1 VNKPQPS
8 YITPDQLCIGLYVHL
23 DLGWMDHPFAF
34 NNFKIK
40 DAKQIEEIRALGL
53 KQIRYD
59 PLRSDCTPLPEA
71 ASAPAPST
79 GTGVVSPSP
88 PVAGPALENTGQPDR
103 EERLKQLHGAIRDCE
118 KAYAAAADSV
128 REATANM
135 LRQPEASKNKAEA
148 LVSGMVESILTEP
161 EIVLHAI
168 NDIQPGKVAPYIHPL
183 NVTVLALML
192 AKSLDMTAED
202 ARQLGLAAVFHDIGK
217 AEIPDRILL
226 KTDPLT
232 RAEQTLVEQHCEIG
246 ARLALQAG
254 LSKQVASLI
263 LQHHEHA
270 DGSGYPKRLTGD
282 QIDFLARLL
291 VIVNTFDNLCNPVNP
306 TAALTPYEALAS
318 MFSTQRKK
326 FDPDLLKLFIKSL
339 GVYPPGSI
347 VLLSNDVYGIVISV
361 NPNQPLRPYVLLHMP
376 GAPREAPMVV
386 DLRQEP
392 TLNIRQC
399 LRPEKLPQ
407 EVSDYLSPRKR
418 ISYYFNTDPSQSR
431 E

>member
-1 VNKPQPS
+1 MNNPQPS
-8 YITPDQLCIGLYVHL
+8 YITPDQLCVGLYVHL

-59 PLRSDCTPLPEA
+59 PLRSDCAPLPEA
-71 ASAPAPST
+71 ASAPTPPTPVDAA
-79 GTGVVSPSP
+79 SP
-88 PVAGPALENTGQPDR
+88 PPPAADPALGNTTRPDR
-103 EERLKQLHGAIRDCE
+103 DERLKQLHGAIRDCE
-118 KAYAAAADSV
+118 KAYTAAAESV
-128 REATANM
+128 RETTANV
-135 LRQPEASKNKAEA
+135 LRQPETSRDKAEA
-148 LVSGMVESILTEP
+148 LVSGMVDSILTEP

-168 NDIQPGKVAPYIHPL
+168 NDIRPGQVAPYIHPL

-217 AEIPDRILL
+217 AEIPDRILM
-226 KTDPLT
+226 KPEPLT
-232 RAEQTLVEQHCEIG
+232 RAEQALVEQHCEAG

-254 LSKQVASLI
+254 LSRRVASLI

-270 DGSGYPKRLTGD
+270 DGSGYPKHLTGD

-306 TAALTPYEALAS
+306 ATALTPYEALAS
-318 MFSTQRKK
+318 MFSSQRKK

-361 NPNQPLRPYVLLHMP
+361 NPNQPLRPYALLHMP
-376 GAPREAPMVV
+376 GIPREAPMVV
-386 DLRQEP
+386 DLREEP

-399 LRPEKLPQ
+399 LRPEKLPR
-407 EVSDYLSPRKR
+407 EVFDYLSPRKR
-418 ISYYFNTDPSQSR
+418 ISYYFNTDPSQKV